1 MTCVSLETLLLHPC
15 KSNESNES
23 QLVPCLCLHFFNKYW
38 FFFSVS
44 MIYPLWSSVR
54 NCWWL
59 WKFSA
64 MTDAAN
70 CHWIE
75 LWLWFITS
83 QLKIVNV
90 INLFHWS
97 TENISLYEFM
107 FFHLLCCA
115 AYYLVF
121 TTNINY
127 LFSAYVPTSMCLHRL
142 NLPSNQMLFYC
153 LKMKKFNCSNLNLNT
168 IVSFFWHSVK

>member
-1 MTCVSLETLLLHPC
+1 MSPWKHCCCTPANQTSPSLFLVCVCIFLINTD
-15 KSNESNES
+15 
-23 QLVPCLCLHFFNKYW
+23 FFNVFSLACLW
-38 FFFSVS
+38 FTLCG
-44 MIYPLWSSVR
+44 PLLGTVGDCE
-54 NCWWL
+54 NLVL
-59 WKFSA
+59 WQ
-64 MTDAAN
+64 MLLIV
-70 CHWIE
+70 IE
-75 LWLWFITS
+75 QKCDWFITS

-90 INLFHWS
+90 RNLFHWS

-153 LKMKKFNCSNLNLNT
+153 LKMKKLNCSNLNLNT